1 MTMQQQELTVTN
13 LSVRAVYDTLA
24 GIVGENA
31 RNIIFRAAGLS
42 SVLKSVPEYDWNK
55 KYTNKQQLDI
65 YTEIIRLVGAVG
77 SQGILRQVG
86 YKNAEIST
94 ITFGVLNHL
103 RDLASDEKFKKSLE
117 MFSMA
122 INRGK
127 VVDNGEAKAA
137 FDVPECLMCEGI
149 SSIKPYCA
157 QYAGAMNFFA
167 DWAYGKG
174 KYLVRETRCKA
185 LGEESCL
192 FELKE
197 RS

>member
-1 MTMQQQELTVTN
+1 MQQQEFTVTN
-13 LSVRAVYDTLA
+13 LSIRAVYDTLA

-31 RNIIFRAAGLS
+31 RNIIFRAAGLT
-42 SVLKSVPEYDWNK
+42 SVLESVPDYDWNK
-55 KYTNKQQLDI
+55 RYTNEQQLDI
-65 YTEIIRLVGAVG
+65 YREIIRLVGAVG
-77 SQGILRQVG
+77 SQGILRLVG
-86 YKNAEIST
+86 YRNAEIST

-103 RDLASDEKFKKSLE
+103 KDLPPDEKFPKSLE

-122 INRGK
+122 INRGA
-127 VVDNGEAKAA
+127 VVDDGRAKAS

-149 SSIKPYCA
+149 SSTKPYCA

-185 LGEESCL
+185 LGDVTCL
-192 FELKE
+192 FELE
-197 RS
+197 PR

>member
-1 MTMQQQELTVTN
+1 MQQRELTVTN
-13 LSVRAVYDTLA
+13 LSIRAVYDTLA
-24 GIVGENA
+24 GIMGENA
-31 RNIIFRAAGLS
+31 RNIVFRAAGLTD
-42 SVLKSVPEYDWNK
+42 VLKSVPEYDWNK
-55 KYTNKQQLDI
+55 KYTNEQQLDI
-65 YTEIIRLVGAVG
+65 YKEIIRLVGAVG

-103 RDLASDEKFKKSLE
+103 RDLPPDDKFKKSLE
-117 MFSMA
+117 MFSVA

-127 VVDNGEAKAA
+127 VVDTTETKAA
-137 FDVPECLMCEGI
+137 FNVPECLMCEGI
-149 SSIKPYCA
+149 SSKKPYCS
-157 QYAGAMNFFA
+157 QYGGAINFFA

-192 FELKE
+192 FELE
-197 RS
+197 PRS